1 MKIIPKPFLIPSY
14 KGYYIIKYWKG
25 LSLLQNCVTYFGFK
39 CVLFIMFIFCLF
51 GYNFSEVLF
60 ISKEWTYLDVR
71 TRFLIRISLIHP
83 WLQKWILSIPPLTAS
98 RLFELRAK
106 SMFCYRYLNA
116 QGVCLCAIHQPFR
129 RAQCVPGGGRTHRP
143 GTDPRWVHI
152 LLFL

>member
-1 MKIIPKPFLIPSY
+1 MKIIIPKQFLIPSY
-14 KGYYIIKYWKG
+14 KGYYTIKYCTG

-39 CVLFIMFIFCLF
+39 FVLFIMLIFCLF
-51 GYNFSEVLF
+51 GYTFSEVL
-60 ISKEWTYLDVR
+60 ISKEWTYLDVG
-71 TRFLIRISLIHP
+71 TPFLIWISLIHP
-83 WLQKWILSIPPLTAS
+83 WLQEWILSIPPLTAS
-98 RLFELRAK
+98 GLFELRAK

-152 LLFL
+152 L